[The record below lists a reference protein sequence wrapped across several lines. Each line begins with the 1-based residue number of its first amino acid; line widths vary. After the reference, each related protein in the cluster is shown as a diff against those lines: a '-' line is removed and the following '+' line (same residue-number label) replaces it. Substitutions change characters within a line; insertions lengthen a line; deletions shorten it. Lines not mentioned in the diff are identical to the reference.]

1 MAGPTVAGYIESMPE
16 YPDVCV
22 YVDRLDALFRA
33 RVMESLDII
42 NPFVLRT
49 VDPPV
54 EAVAGR
60 ELLAV
65 RRIGKRIVLG
75 FGEDIW
81 VVVHLMIAGRLR
93 MHKASKKVDRR
104 RTLAV
109 FSFGEDVLHFTEA
122 GSKRRASIHLVR
134 GEAGLAAHDPGGIEV
149 FEADEDEFAAAFRR
163 ENHTIKRSLTDPRII
178 SGVGNTCSDEILHEA
193 RLSPFLQT
201 GKMTDDEM
209 ASLFEATRTVLTRM
223 HRSIAAEVGDGFPD
237 KVTAF
242 REDLA
247 VHGKYGRPCPRC
259 GSAVQRIRYA
269 ENETNYCA
277 TCQTG
282 GKLLADRALSRLLK
296 DDWPRSLDEL
306 DGAGR

>member
-1 MAGPTVAGYIESMPE
+1 MPE
-16 YPDVCV
+16 YPDVRV
-22 YVDRLDALFRA
+22 YVERLDALFRT
-33 RVMESLDII
+33 RVMESLNIV

-49 VDPPV
+49 VDPPID
-54 EAVAGR
+54 AVAGR

-65 RRIGKRIVLG
+65 RRIGKRIALG
-75 FGEDIW
+75 FPEDVW

-109 FSFGEDVLHFTEA
+109 FSFGEDALHFTEA

-134 GEAGLAAHDPGGIEV
+134 GEDGLAGHNPGGIEV
-149 FEADEDEFAAAFRR
+149 FEADGAQFAAAFRR

-201 GKMTDDEM
+201 GKMTDGEM
-209 ASLFEATRTVLTRM
+209 ERLFEATRAVLARM
-223 HRSIAAEVGDGFPD
+223 YETIAAEVGDGFPD

-242 REDLA
+242 RDELA

-296 DDWPRSLDEL
+296 EDWPKFLE
-306 DGAGR
+306 

>member
-1 MAGPTVAGYIESMPE
+1 MVGAASGRYIEHMPE

-22 YVDRLDALFRA
+22 YVDRLDALFRT
-33 RVMESLDII
+33 RVLESLDII

-54 EAVAGR
+54 AAVAGR

-65 RRIGKRIVLG
+65 RRIGKRIALAFPDDV
-75 FGEDIW
+75 W
-81 VVVHLMIAGRLR
+81 VVIHLMIAGRLR
-93 MHKASKKVDRR
+93 MHKGGKKVDRR

-109 FSFGEDVLHFTEA
+109 FSFGRDVLHFTEA

-134 GEAGLAAHDPGGIEV
+134 GKTGLAAHDPGGIEV
-149 FEADEDEFAAAFRR
+149 FEADSAQFAAALRH

-193 RLSPFLQT
+193 QLSPFVQT
-201 GKMTDDEM
+201 GKMTDRELER
-209 ASLFEATRTVLTRM
+209 LFGATRAVLARM
-223 HRSIAAEVGDGFPD
+223 RETIAGEVGDGFPD

-242 REDLA
+242 RDDLA
-247 VHGKYGRPCPRC
+247 VHGKYRRPCPRC
-259 GSAVQRIRYA
+259 GSPIQRIRYA

-277 TCQTG
+277 ACQTG

-306 DGAGR
+306 ESLGR